1 MKPIKPKKMSKA
13 LEKTLHIRAG
23 GSVQGAVLSRAAV
36 RSILA
41 ALEYERQ
48 RWQES
53 QEKLAERNLGLM
65 ALARKYGWSDVDKEI
80 ASARVANH
88 VADHIAERAKLEGVN
103 SVVRGTPAS
112 DEHHVHL
119 QVRGFDVVTPKQQ
132 HAETEEEAP

>member
-1 MKPIKPKKMSKA
+1 MKPIKPKKMPKS
-13 LEKTLHIRAG
+13 LEKWLTRTVEA
-23 GSVQGAVLSRAAV
+23 GSVIAVGPAEC

-53 QEKLAERNLGLM
+53 QEKLADRNLGLM

-80 ASARVANH
+80 APARVANH

-112 DEHHVHL
+112 DDHHVHL

-132 HAETEEEAP
+132 RAETEEEAP